1 MSKGKSIEEPNVN
14 RMPRDARARRAGARV
29 STFARR
35 WALAVSVSLMLAG
48 CHQEPATEVAATMP
62 PIASQKMAPAAPTPT
77 VTAVAAPMPTRA
89 PDIEALPAQTA
100 ACLAHNDSG
109 ASRSVTVHRWV
120 DTSGIIHYSDQPPP
134 QTSRDHR
141 LIEVQGLA
149 PIAIQ
154 ASGYDVNLPDDLQQR
169 AVADAL
175 GVQRVMRDAL
185 GVGAPAG
192 LTLHVVFV
200 RAADAYAKLIGDPAL
215 ASSAG
220 AYSTGQQTIY
230 VRMQARDEASFAVLR
245 HEITHALVHESIGNL
260 PTAINEGMAEYFGRY
275 RVGGMGGQIDIG
287 ADRAALV
294 GAAPGGDGSDALV
307 DLLARDGPNFYATSA
322 DTSSREQRYLRAYGL
337 VALLMRD
344 APGRA
349 ALAAVLAAQHAD
361 PCRAVAAEKVL
372 DTHFP
377 RGLPALAAAW
387 AAFMRSPPAAIQ
399 AY

>member
-1 MSKGKSIEEPNVN
+1 MNSAHRGHQPR
-14 RMPRDARARRAGARV
+14 RMRLSAFPCRWGVAGMV
-29 STFARR
+29 
-35 WALAVSVSLMLAG
+35 WLALAG
-48 CHQEPATEVAATMP
+48 CHQQPATDVVAAP
-62 PIASQKMAPAAPTPT
+62 APAVPQ
-77 VTAVAAPMPTRA
+77 TAVAAAPAPVAVAQAQTPKRA
-89 PDIEALPAQTA
+89 PDIESLPPQTA
-100 ACLAHNDSG
+100 ACLAHSG
-109 ASRSVTVHRWV
+109 AGALRSVTVHRWV
-120 DTSGIIHYSDQPPP
+120 DASGITHYSDQPPP
-134 QTSRDHR
+134 AAAQDHR

-154 ASGYDVNLPDDLQQR
+154 ASGYDVNLPDGLQQR

-185 GVGAPAG
+185 GVGAPVG

-200 RAADAYAKLIGDPAL
+200 RAADVYARLVGDPAL

-230 VRMQARDEASFAVLR
+230 VRMQAQDEASFAVLR

-260 PTAINEGMAEYFGRY
+260 PTAVNEGMAEYFGRY

-287 ADRAALV
+287 ADRAAMT
-294 GAAPGGDGSDALV
+294 GAAPAGDGSDALV
-307 DLLARDGPNFYATSA
+307 DLLARDGASFYAVAA
-322 DTSSREQRYLRAYGL
+322 DASSREQRYLRAYAL

-344 APGRA
+344 AAGRA
-349 ALAAVLAAQHAD
+349 ALAAVLAMQHAD
-361 PCRAVAAEKVL
+361 PCRSVAVENLL
-372 DTHFP
+372 DTRYP
-377 RGLPALAAAW
+377 GGLPALATAW